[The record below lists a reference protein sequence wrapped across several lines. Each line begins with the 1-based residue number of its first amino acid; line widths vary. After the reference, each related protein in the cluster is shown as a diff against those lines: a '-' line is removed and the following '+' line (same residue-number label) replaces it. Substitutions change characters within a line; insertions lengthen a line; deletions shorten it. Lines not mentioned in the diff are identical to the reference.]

1 MKPSRNA
8 STAAAITR
16 AKGKMYEYKVELED
30 HLRIPDGLII
40 EELFPLAIGILGDYA
55 AETSRKHLFNQ
66 EENETSLV
74 DVKFSATVLQAY
86 VDSRLNNDLSFD
98 LLIMASCAYYLSD
111 MPGNSILMF
120 RRASKIV
127 EKRDDDFFK
136 TLAWLLDNPWAHNPP
151 AVREG
156 FPLRIAHELISYYRV
171 GQLDQDSIEL
181 ITNARAEVYSYGTPN
196 ELLLTDLSVAI
207 FFYRLMR
214 SSRNLLPKYSD
225 LPTELWMQYLDD
237 SSSLKEL
244 WPSQRVMGDSGIFR
258 GASAVIQ
265 MPTSAGKTKA
275 SELILRTAFLSGR
288 TKFAIVIAPFRALCE
303 EISSALALAFANE
316 NVKVNQLTDALQP
329 DYLQELAEL
338 LGIDDVSIPHVIV
351 ITPEKLLYLLRQ
363 KPNLIEKI
371 GLVIYDEGHQFDT
384 GPRGVTYEL
393 LLTSIK
399 RLLVDEAQTLL
410 ISAVIQ
416 NAGVLAEWLLNDS
429 TKIVIDT
436 ATQTQRAIAYTSW
449 TDTSGQLSFHDHVG
463 VGEAFFV
470 PRIISAEQLQLR
482 NSETKER
489 KFPDKTSSS
498 IALYL
503 GLRIVSNGGVA
514 IFCGLKSSVSTVL
527 SNLVDIFSRGTT
539 SDLPAQYCDQD
550 ELSKLNALYALN
562 FGVESYLTKSVALGV
577 FPHHG
582 DTPHGLRLAVEHSMR
597 EGLIRFVVCTST
609 LAQGVNLPIRYLIV
623 TGVMQ
628 GGSSI
633 TVRDFHNLMG
643 RAGRAGIHG
652 EGTVI
657 FSDPVIHDKRG
668 SRKDGWRWNNVQSL
682 LSLEMTEPTGSSLLK
697 LISQLK
703 SELHNNYFDVSPTEV
718 LHKLLYDRDT
728 FFNLFQNLPPN
739 LLGLGFTESSLQ
751 FQLETKCKIID
762 AVESFLMSY
771 RQDNTTEDF
780 IETSKELAK
789 ETFAYSLSDDASKV
803 LFVDAF
809 ALIASH
815 IEEKVGT
822 VEEQKRYG
830 RSLLGVNLNLEIN
843 EWVSNNIIDIR
854 LCADELQLLAI
865 LWPLLERFS
874 ESKRMTDVMPSDA
887 VRNLAFKWIE
897 GNSYESLL
905 KGLADAKATYPR
917 GQQRR
922 AFNIDALVSL
932 CEQGFGYGLTLL
944 LTAVTLALEKHLAEM
959 PQELEQYQK
968 MMDFLQ
974 KKLKYGLPNQE
985 SIAFYEGGF
994 GERVVAQYLANQTEF
1009 RPKSITEVRNLLIQA
1024 KDVFD
1029 PIVDKLPSFFKAVY
1043 LKTIH

>member
-8 STAAAITR
+8 STVAAITR
-16 AKGKMYEYKVELED
+16 AKGKMYEYKVEIED
-30 HLRIPDGLII
+30 HLSIPDGLVI
-40 EELFPLAIGILGDYA
+40 EELFPFAIGTLGDYA
-55 AETSRKHLFNQ
+55 AEISRNHLFNQ
-66 EENETSLV
+66 NENTTSLEE
-74 DVKFSATVLQAY
+74 VKFSATVLQAY
-86 VDSRLNNDLSFD
+86 VDSRINNDLSFD
-98 LLIMASCAYYLSD
+98 LLLMASCAYYLCD

-120 RRASKIV
+120 RRSSKSVKTI
-127 EKRDDDFFK
+127 EDDFYK
-136 TLAWLLDNPWAHNPP
+136 TLAWLLNNPWDYNPP
-151 AVREG
+151 VVKNE
-156 FPLRIAHELISYYRV
+156 FTQLILHELISYYRD
-171 GQLDQDSIEL
+171 GQLNQDSIEQ
-181 ITNARAEVYSYGTPN
+181 IAKARAEVYSYGTAN

-207 FFYRLMR
+207 FFYRLLR
-214 SSRNLLPKYSD
+214 STRNLLPQYSG
-225 LPTELWMQYLDD
+225 LPIELWKQYLDD
-237 SSSLKEL
+237 SNSLKEL
-244 WPSQRVMGDSGIFR
+244 WPSQRVMGESSIFS

-303 EISSALALAFANE
+303 EISSSLALAFSNE
-316 NVKVNQLTDALQP
+316 NLKVNQLTDALQP
-329 DYLQELAEL
+329 DYMHELAEL
-338 LGIDDVSIPHVIV
+338 LGTEDVANPHVII

-371 GLVIYDEGHQFDT
+371 GLIIYDEGHQFDT

-429 TKIVIDT
+429 TKIIIDT

-449 TDTSGQLSFHDHVG
+449 IDTSGQLSFHDHVG

-470 PRIISAEQLQLR
+470 PRIITAAPLQLR
-482 NSETKER
+482 KNETKAR
-489 KFPDKTSSS
+489 NFPDKTSNS

-514 IFCGLKSSVSTVL
+514 IFCGLKSSVSTIL
-527 SNLVDIFSRGTT
+527 RHLVDIFSRGTS
-539 SDLPAQYCDQD
+539 SDIPAEYCDKD
-550 ELSKLNALYALN
+550 ELSKLSTLYALN
-562 FGVESYLTKSVALGV
+562 FGAESYLTKSVELGV

-623 TGVMQ
+623 TGIMQ
-628 GGSSI
+628 GGASI

-657 FSDPVIHDKRG
+657 FSDPIIHDNRRSG
-668 SRKDGWRWNNVQSL
+668 DNWRWNNIQSL
-682 LSLEMTEPTGSSLLK
+682 LRPELTEPTGSSLVK
-697 LISQLK
+697 LISQLT
-703 SELHNNYFDVSPTEV
+703 SESNNNYFDISPIEV
-718 LHKLLYDRDT
+718 LRNLLYDRDT
-728 FFNLFQNLPPN
+728 FFKLFQNLPPN
-739 LLGLGFTESSLQ
+739 FQGLGFTEDSLQ
-751 FQLETKCKIID
+751 FQLETKCHIID

-771 RQDNTTEDF
+771 RQDDTIEDF

-789 ETFAYSLSDDASKV
+789 ETFAYALSDDANKL

-815 IEEKVGT
+815 IEEKVVT

-830 RSLLGVNLNLEIN
+830 RSLLGVNLNLEID
-843 EWVSNNIIDIR
+843 EWVGNNIVDIS
-854 LCADELQLLAI
+854 LCTDELQLLVI

-874 ESKRMTDVMPSDA
+874 ESKRMTDVTPSDA
-887 VRNLAFKWIE
+887 VKNIAFKWME
-897 GNSYESLL
+897 GNSYEFLFKYLSE
-905 KGLADAKATYPR
+905 AKATYPR

-944 LTAVTLALEKHLAEM
+944 LTAVTLALEKHLAEL
-959 PQELEQYQK
+959 PQDLERYQK
-968 MMDFLQ
+968 LMDLLQ
-974 KKLKYGLPNQE
+974 KKLKYGLPTQE
-985 SIAFYEGGF
+985 SIAFYEVGF
-994 GERVVAQYLANQTEF
+994 GERVVAQYLANVSEF
-1009 RPKSITEVRNLLIQA
+1009 RPKSISEARNLLIQS
-1024 KDVFD
+1024 KDVFK
-1029 PIVDKLPSFFKAVY
+1029 PIIEKLPSFFKAVY
-1043 LKTIH
+1043 IKTIS